1 MTMPAFGQV
10 LTAMATPMLE
20 DGALDLD
27 GAQKLA
33 HHLVELGNDG
43 LVVAGTTG
51 ESPTLT
57 HGETLD
63 LFSAVVDAVGTH
75 ATVVAGVGKND
86 TAATVELASA
96 AVERGVDGIML
107 VTPYYNRP
115 SARGLHRHFAT
126 VAAAVELPVLLYN
139 IPSRTA
145 TEISPAA
152 LLSLAERV
160 PNIVAVKDAVK
171 DLDKAAWLIARKPD
185 TFDVYAGN
193 DIDYLPLLAVGAVGV
208 VSVAGHFVADRLAR
222 LGQVFPRDPAAARQL
237 HLELLGLFQALFVD
251 SNPVP
256 LKAGLN
262 LVGLPGGTVR
272 PPLAPADEQTIATMR
287 GALVDVGL
295 VAAGPASDGAR
306 A

>member
-115 SARGLHRHFAT
+115 SARGLHGHFAT

-287 GALVDVGL
+287 RALVDVGL
-295 VAAGPASDGAR
+295 VAAGLASDGAR

>member
-1 MTMPAFGQV
+1 M
-10 LTAMATPMLE
+10 
-20 DGALDLD
+20 
-27 GAQKLA
+27 
-33 HHLVELGNDG
+33 GN
-43 LVVAGTTG
+43 
-51 ESPTLT
+51 
-57 HGETLD
+57 
-63 LFSAVVDAVGTH
+63 
-75 ATVVAGVGKND
+75 ND

-96 AVERGVDGIML
+96 AAERGVDGIML

-115 SARGLHRHFAT
+115 SARGLHGHFAT

-145 TEISPAA
+145 AEITPAT
-152 LLSLAERV
+152 LLALAERV

-208 VSVAGHFVADRLAR
+208 VSVAGHFVADRLVR

-287 GALVDVGL
+287 RALVDVGL
-295 VAAGPASDGAR
+295 VAAGLASDGAR

>member
-1 MTMPAFGQV
+1 MPAFGQI
-10 LTAMATPMLE
+10 LTAMATPMSP
-20 DGALDLD
+20 DGAVDLD

-33 HHLVELGNDG
+33 HHLVASGNDG
-43 LVVAGTTG
+43 VVVAGTTG

-57 HGETLD
+57 HDETLE
-63 LFSAVVDAVGTH
+63 LFSAVVDAIGAQ

-86 TAATVELASA
+86 TAATVELAGQA
-96 AVERGVDGIML
+96 AQRGVDGIMV

-115 SARGLHRHFAT
+115 SVRGLAAHFTT
-126 VAAAVELPVLLYN
+126 VAATVDLPVLLYN
-139 IPSRTA
+139 IPGRTA
-145 TEISPAA
+145 TEIPPAT
-152 LLSLAERV
+152 LLALAEQV

-171 DLDKAAWLIARKPD
+171 NLDRAAWLIRRKPD

-222 LGQVFPRDPAAARQL
+222 LTTVFEHDAAAARAI
-237 HLELLGLFQALFVD
+237 HLELLGLFETLFID

-256 LKAGLN
+256 LKAGLD

-272 PPLAPADEQTIATMR
+272 PPLAPADDATISAMR
-287 GALVDVGL
+287 AALASVGMTF
-295 VAAGPASDGAR
+295 VPAR
-306 A
+306 

>member
-10 LTAMATPMLE
+10 LTAMATPMSP
-20 DGALDLD
+20 DAAVDLD

-33 HHLVELGNDG
+33 HHLVESGNDG

-57 HGETLD
+57 HQETLE

-86 TAATVELASA
+86 TAATVDLAREA
-96 AVERGVDGIML
+96 AQRGVDGIML

-115 SARGLHRHFAT
+115 SARGLHAHFTAA
-126 VAAAVELPVLLYN
+126 AAAVDLPVLLYN

-145 TEISPAA
+145 TEIPPAV
-152 LLSLAERV
+152 LLALAEQV

-171 DLDKAAWLIARKPD
+171 NLDKAAWLIARKPE

-193 DIDYLPLLAVGAVGV
+193 DIDYLPLLAVGAAGV

-222 LGQVFPRDPAAARQL
+222 LGQVFDGDPVTARRL
-237 HLELLGLFQALFVD
+237 HLELLPLFEALFVD

-256 LKAGLN
+256 LKAGLDM
-262 LVGLPGGTVR
+262 VGLPGGAVR
-272 PPLAPADEQTIATMR
+272 LP
-287 GALVDVGL
+287 L
-295 VAAGPASDGAR
+295 VAADESTVAAMR
-306 A
+306 AALAAVGMTFLPTP

>member
-115 SARGLHRHFAT
+115 SARGLHGHFAT

-152 LLSLAERV
+152 LLALAERV

-287 GALVDVGL
+287 RALVDVGL
-295 VAAGPASDGAR
+295 VAAGLASDGAR

>member
-10 LTAMATPMLE
+10 LTAMATPMSPE
-20 DGALDLD
+20 GALDLD

-33 HHLVELGNDG
+33 HHLVESGNDG

-51 ESPTLT
+51 ESPTLS
-57 HGETLD
+57 HDETLD

-86 TAATVELASA
+86 TAATVELAREA
-96 AVERGVDGIML
+96 AQRGVDGIML

-115 SARGLHRHFAT
+115 SLRGLHAHFAAA
-126 VAAAVELPVLLYN
+126 AAAVDLPVLLYN

-145 TEISPAA
+145 TEIPPTG
-152 LLSLAERV
+152 LLALAEQV

-171 DLDKAAWLIARKPD
+171 NLDKAAWLIARKPD

-222 LGQVFPRDPAAARQL
+222 LGQAFDHDARTARRL
-237 HLELLGLFQALFVD
+237 HLELLPLFEALFVD

-256 LKAGLN
+256 LKAGLDM
-262 LVGLPGGTVR
+262 VGLPGGAVR
-272 PPLAPADEQTIATMR
+272 PPLAAADESTIAAMR
-287 GALVDVGL
+287 SALAAVGMTF
-295 VAAGPASDGAR
+295 VPSP
-306 A
+306 